1 MARKA
6 RFVFPSNF
14 PVIFPVHTYN
24 ARYVF
29 FCFCAVF
36 PQATPQLSQNRIM
49 YIVSLY
55 FPLLIQNVLLCAFCT
70 FEKWRIITRR
80 RAEKYMSRCQFCEFH
95 YSDGK
100 REMLFSKRRKKN
112 VKPYCVSASR
122 LCFCWVFRVWG
133 FFFDDFVRFDGLT
146 VRKITAV

>member
-36 PQATPQLSQNRIM
+36 PPTTPQLSQNRIM

-55 FPLLIQNVLLCAFCT
+55 FPLLILNVLLCAFCT

-100 REMLFSKRRKKN
+100 REMLFSKRRKK
-112 VKPYCVSASR
+112 KCKTL
-122 LCFCWVFRVWG
+122 LCFRVEIVLLLGLSCLG
-133 FFFDDFVRFDGLT
+133 FFLMISFGSMD
-146 VRKITAV
+146 